1 MSNDNLKRLSAGATA
16 EGSERQNAGANL
28 SDLSITYNKANY
40 KLLKAEDIARILN
53 ISRTAAYRLM
63 RGELPA
69 VKFGGATVRV
79 RPADLEA
86 YITAHTS
93 GGGQ

>member
-16 EGSERQNAGANL
+16 EGGGRQNAGANL
-28 SDLSITYNKANY
+28 SDLTITHTQANY
-40 KLLKAEDIARILN
+40 KLLKAEDVARVLN

-69 VKFGGATVRV
+69 VKFGGTTVRV
-79 RPADLEA
+79 RQSDLEA
-86 YITAHTS
+86 FIAAHIT
-93 GGGQ
+93 GGGE